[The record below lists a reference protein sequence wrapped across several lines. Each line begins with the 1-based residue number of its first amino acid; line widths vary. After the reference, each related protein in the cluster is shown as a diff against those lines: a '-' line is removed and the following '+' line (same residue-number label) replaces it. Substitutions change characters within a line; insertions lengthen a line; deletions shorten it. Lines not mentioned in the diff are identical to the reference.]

1 MSKKITWDVIFRD
14 FKKNNPEYA
23 KRVWHWR
30 PHDYATIVLYLNN
43 RNKAT
48 YNYDTKEIHL
58 LQEKWSGRDE

>member
-1 MSKKITWDVIFRD
+1 MSKKITWNAIFQD

-23 KRVWHWR
+23 KRVWHWQ
-30 PHDYATIVLYLNN
+30 PYDYATVVLYLSN

-48 YNYDTKEIHL
+48 YNYDTKEIRL